1 MNRIQYILKK
11 NIPFIAIIIITGIIA
26 SLMEGLTWGFVIPL
40 LEGVRGETTGGVP
53 FPLNQISYIFVDM
66 ELKQRILLTAGF
78 IVLFTAL
85 KGTFAFTSNIFTLKL
100 QMRVVKHYR
109 MLCFDQLIK
118 VGMQYIHSQ
127 KNAHLQTIAI
137 IHTRETARLVKEI
150 GLLTPKV
157 FTISVL
163 LCLLTLISWKLTL
176 VSLILV
182 SFASLV
188 LHKVVKNAGKRG
200 KTLAEKEKSINST
213 VLDFLIGMKVIRIF
227 SQQER
232 MRNIFEHEVDHHSK
246 NAYRLVKT
254 ESSVQPFFETTGVLC
269 LAVLL
274 IAGSFIIIRN
284 EAAGMEIVLTFIFI
298 FFRILPPFQ
307 TINRARVSIAGYLPF
322 YRELYRFLETHDKPY
337 IKGGHRTFGSFNKA
351 IEFRNVNFSYNT
363 KDSFVLRDI
372 SFQIPK
378 NKKVAIIGP
387 SGSGKS
393 TITELLLSFYY
404 PKDGS
409 ITIDGIDLKEFDLMH
424 WRRKIGVVSQDIFLF
439 NDTISHN
446 IKFSKPEAAEKEVEW
461 AARLAHAHEFI
472 MKLNDGYNTLIGD
485 RGVLLSGGQRQR
497 IAIARS
503 ILTKPELFIFDEAT
517 SALDSDSEK
526 IVHQALHEISQGRTV
541 LTIAHRLS
549 TISDSDIVIVMNKG
563 RIIEQGDPK
572 KLLEKEDSVYRRL
585 VKTQNL
591 DIVVI

>member
-182 SFASLV
+182 
-188 LHKVVKNAGKRG
+188 
-200 KTLAEKEKSINST
+200 LAA
-213 VLDFLIGMKVIRIF
+213 F
-227 SQQER
+227 
-232 MRNIFEHEVDHHSK
+232 
-246 NAYRLVKT
+246 
-254 ESSVQPFFETTGVLC
+254 
-269 LAVLL
+269 
-274 IAGSFIIIRN
+274 
-284 EAAGMEIVLTFIFI
+284 
-298 FFRILPPFQ
+298 
-307 TINRARVSIAGYLPF
+307 
-322 YRELYRFLETHDKPY
+322 
-337 IKGGHRTFGSFNKA
+337 
-351 IEFRNVNFSYNT
+351 
-363 KDSFVLRDI
+363 
-372 SFQIPK
+372 
-378 NKKVAIIGP
+378 
-387 SGSGKS
+387 
-393 TITELLLSFYY
+393 
-404 PKDGS
+404 
-409 ITIDGIDLKEFDLMH
+409 
-424 WRRKIGVVSQDIFLF
+424 
-439 NDTISHN
+439 
-446 IKFSKPEAAEKEVEW
+446 
-461 AARLAHAHEFI
+461 
-472 MKLNDGYNTLIGD
+472 
-485 RGVLLSGGQRQR
+485 
-497 IAIARS
+497 
-503 ILTKPELFIFDEAT
+503 
-517 SALDSDSEK
+517 
-526 IVHQALHEISQGRTV
+526 
-541 LTIAHRLS
+541 
-549 TISDSDIVIVMNKG
+549 
-563 RIIEQGDPK
+563 
-572 KLLEKEDSVYRRL
+572 
-585 VKTQNL
+585 
-591 DIVVI
+591 